1 MKKLIFNILFLSVFA
16 IQAQNSKYWQ
26 QHVDYKMDVNMNVE
40 NYQYSGTQ
48 ELEYTNN
55 SPDTLHRVFYHLF
68 NNAFQPESEMNA
80 RLKSIAD
87 PDSRMVINKGTR
99 ENPDFESRISKLS
112 PEEIG
117 YLHVTELSQDG
128 EKVDFNEEGTIL
140 VVDLANEILP
150 GEKTTFNLKFKGQV
164 PVQIR
169 RSGRNNADGVAL
181 SMTQWYPKLAE
192 YDYEGWHADP
202 YIAREFYGVWGDF
215 DVKITIDKNYILGG
229 SGVLQN
235 AEEIG
240 YGYQKEG
247 VQVKKQKGKT
257 LTWHFKAH
265 DVHDFAWAAD
275 PEYIHDSMMTKSG
288 VKLHFLYKNDPEV
301 IDAWK
306 KVQPKTAEL
315 LEFYNENIGPYPWK
329 QYSVIQGGDGGMEY
343 ANCTLITGGKKL
355 SGLYSTTA
363 HELAHSWFQQLLGT
377 NESEHPWMDEG
388 FTTYISTLAKNQIAG
403 KNSENHWQASYRD
416 YYYIVRSGLEQ
427 PMTTHSDRYRVNAA
441 YSVAAYDKGAVFL
454 AQLGYIIGP
463 ENLAK
468 TLNRY
473 YDEWKFKHP
482 SPNDFIRLA
491 EKVTGAE
498 LSWYLNDWTRTT
510 NHIDYGIDS
519 VETSKENTTV
529 NLQRIGL
536 MPMPLDVKVTFAD
549 GSTDAYY
556 IPLRIMRWEKPALED
571 QSRTVLYDWPW
582 AFPNY
587 QFEIPSSKGKVSE
600 IVIDDTGLMADIDR
614 SNNSW
619 SASQASEDFGK

>member
-1 MKKLIFNILFLSVFA
+1 MKKLILIIFLSTFA
-16 IQAQNSKYWQ
+16 LQAQNSTYWQ

-40 NYQYSGTQ
+40 NYRYTGTQ
-48 ELEYTNN
+48 KLEYINN
-55 SPDTLHRVFYHLF
+55 SPDTLHRVFYHLY
-68 NNAFQPESEMNA
+68 NNAFQPGSEMNA
-80 RLKSIAD
+80 RLKDIAD
-87 PDSRMVINKGTR
+87 PDSRMVNNKGTR
-99 ENPDFESRISKLS
+99 QNPDFESRISKLS

-128 EKVDFNEEGTIL
+128 QKVDYNEEGTIL
-140 VVDLANEILP
+140 VVDLAKDILP
-150 GEKTTFNLKFKGQV
+150 GEKTTFNLKFEGQV

-192 YDYEGWHADP
+192 YDYEGWHADA
-202 YIAREFYGVWGDF
+202 YIAREFHGVWGDF
-215 DVKITIDKNYILGG
+215 DVKITIDKNYVLGG

-235 AEEIG
+235 ADEIG

-247 VQVKKQKGKT
+247 TEVKRPKGKT

-275 PEYIHDSMMTKSG
+275 PEFIHDSMETESG
-288 VKLHFLYKNDPEV
+288 VTLHFLYKNDPEV

-315 LEFYNENIGPYPWK
+315 LEFYNEHIGPYPWK

-343 ANCTLITGGKKL
+343 ANCTLITGGKDFQ
-355 SGLYSTTA
+355 SLYSTTA
-363 HELAHSWFQQLLGT
+363 HEFAHSWFQQLLGT

-388 FTTYISTLAKNQIAG
+388 FTTYISALAKQHIAG
-403 KNSENHWQASYRD
+403 KDSENPWKGNYRS
-416 YYYIVRSGLEQ
+416 YYYIVQSGLEQ
-427 PMTTHSDRYRVNAA
+427 PMTTHSDRYQVNTA
-441 YSVAAYDKGAVFL
+441 YSVAAYSKGAVFL

-482 SPNDFIRLA
+482 SPNDFIRVA
-491 EKVTGAE
+491 EKVSGAE
-498 LSWYLNDWTRTT
+498 LSWYLNEWTRTT

-519 VETSKENTTV
+519 VETSSENTTV
-529 NLQRIGL
+529 NLERIGL
-536 MPMPLDVKVTFAD
+536 MPMPLDINVTFAD
-549 GSTDAYY
+549 GSSEVYY
-556 IPLRIMRWEKPALED
+556 IPLRMMRWEKPALNP
-571 QSRTVLYDWPW
+571 QNRTVLEDWAW
-582 AFPNY
+582 AFPTY
-587 QFEIPSSKGKVSE
+587 RFDIPASKGKVSG
-600 IVIDDTGLMADIDR
+600 IVIDDSGLMADIDQ

-619 SASQASEDFGK
+619 NATDSSDNNTGK